1 LEEATV
7 NIIPAFYGYRPVLK
21 CAQALELML
30 VDALLLANDYL
41 RITTHIESPEKFW
54 KVGNAIF

>member
-1 LEEATV
+1 MDIAPL
-7 NIIPAFYGYRPVLK
+7 LK

-41 RITTHIESPEKFW
+41 RITTHIGSPEKFW